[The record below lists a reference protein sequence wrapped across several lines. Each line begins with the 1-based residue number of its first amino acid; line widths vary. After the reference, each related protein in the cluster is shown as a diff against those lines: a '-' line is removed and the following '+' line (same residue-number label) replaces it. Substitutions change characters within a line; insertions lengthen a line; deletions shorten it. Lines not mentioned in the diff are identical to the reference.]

1 MDNKDKLQHPIETS
15 GEWQTFFKREDYI
28 EFSRGV
34 PRMKKDEVLKFA
46 APIYDS
52 LSGRGLAYMQ
62 IYTILLLV
70 EDAFRDKRD
79 RNLL

>member
-1 MDNKDKLQHPIETS
+1 MDKNNKLQHPIETS
-15 GEWQTFFKREDYI
+15 GEWQTFFKNQDYI

-34 PRMKKDEVLKFA
+34 PSMKKDEVLKFA

-52 LSGRGLAYMQ
+52 LSGRGLSYMQ

-70 EDAFRDKRD
+70 EDAFRGRRD
-79 RNLL
+79 RAIL